1 MSGPLGGI
9 RVLELGSFIAGP
21 FAGQL
26 LADYG
31 ADVVKVEPPAQGDTM
46 RSWGVTRDGK
56 SLWWPTIARGKRSVT
71 IDLRRDEGQELVRR
85 LVGECDIVLENFRP
99 GTLERWRL
107 GYEQLREINP
117 GVIVVHVSG
126 FGRTGPYAE
135 QAGFGS
141 VAEAVGGIR
150 FTTGDPSV
158 PPSRSGV
165 SLGDSLAALFAVIGA
180 TAALVERSR
189 SGTGQEIDVAIY
201 EAVFAL
207 MESSIADAELGGVV
221 RGRSGSTLPGVAP
234 SNVYPTGDGTDI
246 VIAANADTVF
256 ARLAEAMSMPELAE
270 DPRFRTHHERGTN
283 MEAID
288 AIVATWTSER
298 SADEIV
304 DLLSRAGVPVGRI
317 NSAAT
322 ILTDPHFA
330 AREMVIRRRT
340 ADGWDVPMS
349 GVVPR
354 FSRTPGSVDRT
365 GPELGEHTAGVLG
378 ELAGV
383 DDAELAE
390 LAQAGVV

>member
-1 MSGPLGGI
+1 MSGPLEGI

-31 ADVVKVEPPAQGDTM
+31 ADVVKVEPPGQGDTM
-46 RSWGVTRDGK
+46 RNWGVTRDGK

-71 IDLRRDEGQELVRR
+71 INLRREEGQEIVRR
-85 LVGECDIVLENFRP
+85 LVSECDIVLENFRP
-99 GTLERWRL
+99 GTLERWGL
-107 GYEQLREINP
+107 GYEQLRELNA

-150 FTTGDPSV
+150 YTTGDPSV

-189 SGTGQEIDVAIY
+189 SGVGQEIDVAIY
-201 EAVFAL
+201 EAVYAL
-207 MESSIADAELGGVV
+207 MESTIADAELGGVV

-256 ARLAEAMSMPELAE
+256 ARLAEAMGMPELAE
-270 DPRFRTHHERGTN
+270 DPRFQAHHERGAN

-288 AIVATWTSER
+288 AIVAAWTRER
-298 SADEIV
+298 SADDIV
-304 DLLSRAGVPVGRI
+304 ELLSRAGVPVGQI
-317 NSAAT
+317 NSATT

-330 AREMVIRRRT
+330 AREMVLRRRT
-340 ADGWDVPMS
+340 ADGWEVPMS
-349 GVVPR
+349 GVVPK
-354 FSRTPGSVDRT
+354 FSRTPGSVGWT
-365 GPELGEHTAGVLG
+365 GPELGEQTADVLG

-383 DDAELAE
+383 DGAELE
-390 LAQAGVV
+390 RLVEAGVV